1 MSDETMIVI
10 RKARIAD
17 VKPVHSLLME
27 WAAKEMLLPRSL
39 SQLYTHVREFFVIES
54 YRQQSTEEKTIIGC
68 CALSIIWEDLA
79 EIRSLAVR
87 EDCCG
92 RGYGR
97 LLMDAAEKEARELGL
112 KRLFALTYQVAFFE
126 HMGFARVSKDTLP
139 QKVWSDC
146 INCPRFPDCDEV
158 AVARML

>member
-1 MSDETMIVI
+1 MHSESSVVI

-17 VKPVHSLLME
+17 VKPIHGLLME
-27 WAAKEMLLPRSL
+27 WASKEMLLPRSL

-54 YRQQSTEEKTIIGC
+54 REQQTAVEKKIIGC

-79 EIRSLAVR
+79 EIRSLAVM
-87 EDCCG
+87 EAYCG
-92 RGYGR
+92 HGYGR
-97 LLMDAAEKEARELGL
+97 LLMDAAEKEAREMGL
-112 KRLFALTYQVAFFE
+112 KRLFDLTYQVAFFE
-126 HMGFARVSKDTLP
+126 HMGFAQVSKDTLP

-158 AVARML
+158 AVARIL

>member
-1 MSDETMIVI
+1 MDDEAIVVV

-17 VKPVHSLLME
+17 VKPIHYLLME
-27 WAAKEMLLPRSL
+27 WASKEMLLPRSL

-54 YRQQSTEEKTIIGC
+54 QNKHTGEKRIIGC

-79 EIRSLAVR
+79 EIRSLAVM

-97 LLMDAAEKEARELGL
+97 LLMDEAEKEARELGL

-126 HMGFARVSKDTLP
+126 HMGFAKVSKDTLP

-158 AVARML
+158 AVARTL

>member
-1 MSDETMIVI
+1 MRSEELVVV

-17 VKPVHSLLME
+17 VKPIHSLLME
-27 WAAKEMLLPRSL
+27 WASKEMLLPRSL

-54 YRQQSTEEKTIIGC
+54 QKRQEPAGTIIGC

-79 EIRSLAVR
+79 EIRSLAVM
-87 EDCCG
+87 EAYCG

-97 LLMDAAEKEARELGL
+97 ILMDAAEKEARELGL
-112 KRLFALTYQVAFFE
+112 RRLFALTYQVAFFE
-126 HMGFARVSKDTLP
+126 HMGFAKVSKDTLP

-158 AVARML
+158 AVARVL